1 MFHNN
6 NRIIRFS
13 IAESDFYFKQFLI
26 KMLEENPFY
35 RIVNDCNNGNELINR
50 LYRKQEDIF
59 ILNLFMP
66 ILSGLEAIKFI
77 RKNHNSDFPIITY
90 SATYQED
97 MAEILE
103 KIPNVY
109 YCQKNSII
117 IKDILRIIT
126 TEDTIAYENYKKE
139 WASQLKS
146 VQDYM
151 DRQKREQQE
160 LTITEIQIIKLCYQG
175 YSNKEIGERINLSA
189 RTIDTYI
196 NRLTEKLGLKSK
208 LDLVRFCV
216 ENGYYNSSI

>member
-1 MFHNN
+1 MFHNTH
-6 NRIIRFS
+6 RIIRFS

-35 RIVNDCNNGNELINR
+35 SIVNDCNNGNELINR

-77 RKNHNSDFPIITY
+77 RNNHNSDFPIITY

-97 MAEILE
+97 MAEILD

-126 TEDTIAYENYKKE
+126 TEDTIAYQNYKKE
-139 WASQLKS
+139 WASQLQS

-151 DRQKREQQE
+151 ERQKREQQE
-160 LTITEIQIIKLCYQG
+160 LTITEIQMIKLCYQG
-175 YSNKEIGERINLSA
+175 YSNKEIGEQLHLSA
-189 RTIDTYI
+189 RTVDTYI

>member
-1 MFHNN
+1 MRSSSTNLV
-6 NRIIRFS
+6 RFS

-26 KMLEENPFY
+26 KMLVENPFY
-35 RIVNDCNNGNELINR
+35 SIVNDCNNGNELINR

-66 ILSGLEAIKFI
+66 ILSGIEAIKFI
-77 RKNHNSDFPIITY
+77 RQTNNTVPILTY

-97 MAEILE
+97 MAKLLE
-103 KIPNVY
+103 DIPNVF

-117 IKDILRIIT
+117 IKDLLRNCILSQNSNY
-126 TEDTIAYENYKKE
+126 DDYKKE
-139 WASQLKS
+139 WESQSQS
-146 VQDYM
+146 VQNYM

-160 LTITEIQIIKLCYQG
+160 ITVTEIQIIKLSYEG

-196 NRLTEKLGLKSK
+196 TRLTEKLGLKSK

-216 ENGYYNSSI
+216 EKGYYNSSI